1 MSLSRRLMLGF
12 AGACALAS
20 RAGAS
25 TVSAAAARSAPS
37 SPVIGAVLPLSGS
50 AALLGDEV
58 LRGILLAADAV
69 NQMGGIAGKPVSLVP
84 VDTPDQA
91 DATRAVG
98 NLISGAHASVVLGSG
113 ISALSYPASAAA
125 ELAQTPFIEL
135 TALADGILTRGFK
148 YTLRTGPSA
157 SMVGRLAAG
166 TIQARFAGRTL
177 GLLYNTGAAN
187 GAIAAAVTSA
197 LNAAKLPVK
206 LAIGYPE
213 DVADLYD
220 QAGRLMRAKVDVLL
234 HAAGP
239 DDALGLASAMQAQG
253 WRPGTLIGCGAGYE
267 LRETQV
273 ALGPALAGT
282 LVIGAPFY
290 PASAAVV
297 EAAYFAKFG
306 MQPRSADSLTAY
318 VGAKLVFEALNK
330 AGGDPSKLL
339 ATLRGT
345 NLPLGTLSN
354 GFGVNFDLSGQNTGS
369 FVVLQQWHGGS
380 LVPAAAREG

>member
-25 TVSAAAARSAPS
+25 TVSAPAAPS
-37 SPVIGAVLPLSGS
+37 APVIGTVLPLSGN

-69 NQMGGIAGKPVSLVP
+69 NQAGGIAGKPVSLVP
-84 VDTPDQA
+84 TDTPDQA
-91 DATRAVG
+91 YATQAVG
-98 NLISGAHASVVLGSG
+98 NLISGAHAKVILGSG

-157 SMVGRLAAG
+157 FMVGQLAAA
-166 TIQARFAGRTL
+166 TVQARFAGRTL
-177 GLLYNTGAAN
+177 GLLYNTGADD

-206 LAIGYPE
+206 LAIGYPD

-234 HAAGP
+234 HAAGL
-239 DDALGLASAMQAQG
+239 DDALGLALAMQAQG
-253 WRPGTLIGCGAGYE
+253 WRPGTLIGCGAGYQ
-267 LRETQV
+267 LRETQA

-282 LVIGAPFY
+282 FVIGAPFY
-290 PASAAVV
+290 PASAAAVQ
-297 EAAYFAKFG
+297 EAYFAKFG
-306 MQPRSADSLTAY
+306 TKPRSAASLTAY
-318 VGAKLVFEALNK
+318 VGAKLVFGALNK
-330 AGGDPSKLL
+330 TSGDPSKLI

-345 NLPLGTLSN
+345 NLPRGTLSN
-354 GFGVNFDLSGQNTGS
+354 GFGVNFDLSGQNAGS
-369 FVVLQQWHGGS
+369 FVVLQQWHGGG
-380 LVPAAAREG
+380 LVPVAT

>member
-12 AGACALAS
+12 AGACALAP
-20 RAGAS
+20 RAGAA
-25 TVSAAAARSAPS
+25 TAVAPAAPSAP
-37 SPVIGAVLPLSGS
+37 VTGVVLPLSGN

-69 NQMGGIAGKPVSLVP
+69 NQAGGIAGKPVALVS
-84 VDTPDQA
+84 VDTPSQSQA
-91 DATRAVG
+91 TQAVN
-98 NLISGAHASVVLGSG
+98 NLISGAHAGLILGSG

-157 SMVGRLAAG
+157 SMVGQLAAS
-166 TIQARFAGRTL
+166 TLQSRFAGRTL
-177 GLLYNTGAAN
+177 GLLYNTGAAG
-187 GAIAAAVTSA
+187 GALASAITSA
-197 LNAAKLPVK
+197 LSAASLPVK

-239 DDALGLASAMQAQG
+239 DDALGLALAMQAQG
-253 WRPGTLIGCGAGYE
+253 WRPGTLIGCGPGYQ
-267 LRETQV
+267 LHATQA
-273 ALGPALAGT
+273 ALGNALAGT

-290 PASAAVV
+290 PASAADVQ
-297 EAAYFAKFG
+297 AAYAAKFG
-306 MQPRSADSLTAY
+306 VQPRSADSLTAY
-318 VGAKLVFEALNK
+318 AGAKLVFETLNK
-330 AGGDPSKLL
+330 TGGDPSKLL
-339 ATLRGT
+339 AALRGT
-345 NLPLGTLSN
+345 NLPKGALVN
-354 GFGVNFDLSGQNTGS
+354 GFGVSFDPSGQNTAS
-369 FVVLQQWHGGS
+369 FIVLQQWHGGV
-380 LVPAAAREG
+380 LVPANA